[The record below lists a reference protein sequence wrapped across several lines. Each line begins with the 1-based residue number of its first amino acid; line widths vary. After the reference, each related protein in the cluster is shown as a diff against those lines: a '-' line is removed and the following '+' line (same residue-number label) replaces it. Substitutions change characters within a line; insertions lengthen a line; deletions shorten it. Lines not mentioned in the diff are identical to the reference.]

1 MIPLKVTANTSIT
14 DFIDAYWA
22 NDRDRVAEERAAVH
36 YRNRTR
42 WQNVMPAV
50 VKALPDLWEA
60 SYGPQWREE
69 QADHRYFE
77 LGVLRKVYTAVMDGT
92 GEGIDYVIDQLFPR
106 EIAHV
111 TRPMLK
117 TMWKSY
123 VV

>member
-1 MIPLKVTANTSIT
+1 MISIPITATTSIT
-14 DFIDAYWA
+14 TFINAYWS
-22 NDRDRVAEERAAVH
+22 NDRIRVAQERAEVH
-36 YRNRTR
+36 YRNRIR

-60 SYGPQWREE
+60 TFGPEWREA
-69 QADHRYFE
+69 QTDFPYFE
-77 LGVLRKVYTAVMDGT
+77 LCVLRKVYTAVMDGT
-92 GEGIDYVIDQLFPR
+92 GEGVDYAVDQLFPR

-123 VV
+123 RV

>member
-1 MIPLKVTANTSIT
+1 MRTITITKTTAIT
-14 DFIDAYWA
+14 DFIDAYWS
-22 NDRDRVAEERAAVH
+22 NNRYRVADERAEVH

-60 SYGPQWREE
+60 SFGPNWREA
-69 QADHRYFE
+69 QADHPYFE

-92 GEGIDYVIDQLFPR
+92 GEGIEYVIDQLFPC
-106 EIAHV
+106 EIKHV